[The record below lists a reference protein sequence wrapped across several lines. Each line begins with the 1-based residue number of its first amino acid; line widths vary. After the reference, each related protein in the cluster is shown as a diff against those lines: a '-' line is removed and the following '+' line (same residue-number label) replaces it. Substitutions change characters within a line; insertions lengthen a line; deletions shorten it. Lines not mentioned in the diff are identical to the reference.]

1 MTQREKSRRQFLESS
16 SLAVAGSLAAL
27 TAPRNVHAAGS
38 EELKIGLIG
47 CGGRGSG
54 AASQALK
61 ADSKVKL
68 WAMADAFED
77 RLELSLN
84 SLEKIEEVAPKLEVA
99 KERRF
104 IGFDAYKNVIECCEV
119 VLLCTPP
126 QFRPLHLQAAVAA
139 GKHVF
144 AEKPVAVDAPGVRRV
159 LKICEQAKAKNLS
172 VVSGLCLRYSYPFQ
186 EAVKRIHDGQIGDIQ
201 TLQANDYRGSIWVK
215 PRLPE
220 WSDMTWQMKNW
231 YYFTWLSGDFNVEQ
245 HVHYLDVCSWL
256 KGQYP
261 IKAVG
266 LGGRQ
271 VRTGPEYG
279 HIYDHFSIVYEY
291 ADETK
296 LISNCR
302 QMAGCANDMSC
313 HAYGTKGIAHL
324 GEKRNGMTIKTG
336 GKTGGDVW
344 KYTGE
349 ENNLYQTEHD
359 ELFASIRNGRP
370 INNGDYMAKSTL
382 VAIMGRMAAYTGQA
396 ITWEMAINSEED
408 LTPPAYNWN
417 VKLEVPPVAMP
428 GITKFV

>member
-1 MTQREKSRRQFLESS
+1 MISIDPNRREFLKT
-16 SLAVAGSLAAL
+16 ASLAAAGSMAAL
-27 TAPRNVHAAGS
+27 AAPKNVHAQGS
-38 EELKIGLIG
+38 EELKVGLVG

-68 WAMADAFED
+68 WAMADVFAD

-84 SLEKIEEVAPKLEVA
+84 SLQKIEGVAEKLAVAP
-99 KERRF
+99 ERRF
-104 IGFDAYKNVIECCEV
+104 LGFDAYKNVIDCCDV

-126 QFRPLHLQAAVAA
+126 GFRPLHLEAAVAA

-159 LKICEQAKAKNLS
+159 LKICEEARQKNLS
-172 VVSGLCLRYSYPFQ
+172 IVSGLCLRYDYRFQ
-186 EAVKRIHDGQIGDIQ
+186 ETIKRIHDGQIGKVQ
-201 TLQANDYRGSIWVK
+201 ALQANDYRGGIWVK
-215 PRLPE
+215 PRLPD
-220 WSDMTWQMKNW
+220 WSDMTWQMRNW

-245 HVHYLDVCSWL
+245 HVHYLDVCSWI

-261 IKAVG
+261 AKAVG

-271 VRTGPEYG
+271 VRAGSEYG

-296 LISNCR
+296 LFSNCR
-302 QMAGCANDMSC
+302 QIPNCIGDMSC
-313 HAYGTKGIAHL
+313 HVYGTKGLAHL
-324 GEKRNGMTIKTG
+324 GERRRGMLIKSDAG
-336 GKTGGDVW
+336 EW
-344 KYTGE
+344 RYEGE

-370 INNGDYMAKSTL
+370 INNGEYMAHSTL

-396 ITWEMAINSEED
+396 ITWDMALNSKED
-408 LTPPAYNWN
+408 LSPPAYDWKQ
-417 VKLEVPPVAMP
+417 KLDVPPVAMP
-428 GITKFV
+428 GITKFS

>member
-1 MTQREKSRRQFLESS
+1 MNTSSSRREFLGTS
-16 SLAVAGSLAAL
+16 SLAVAGSLAAM
-27 TAPRNVHAAGS
+27 AMPKNVHAAGS
-38 EELKIGLIG
+38 EELKVGLIG

-68 WAMADAFED
+68 WAMGDAFED

-84 SLEKIEEVAPKLEVA
+84 SLQKIEDVALKLDVA
-99 KERRF
+99 NERRF
-104 IGFDAYKNVIECCEV
+104 VGFDAYKNVIDCCDV

-126 QFRPLHLQAAVAA
+126 QFRPLHLAAAVAA

-159 LKICEQAKAKNLS
+159 LKICEEAKAKNLS
-172 VVSGLCLRYSYPFQ
+172 IVSGLCLRYDYRFQ
-186 EAVKRIHDGQIGDIQ
+186 ETVKRIQGGQIGKIQ
-201 TLQANDYRGSIWVK
+201 GLQANDYRGSIWVK

-220 WSDMTWQMKNW
+220 WSDMTWQMRNW

-256 KGQYP
+256 RGNEYP
-261 IKAVG
+261 VKAVG

-271 VRTGPEYG
+271 VRSGPEYG
-279 HIYDHFSIVYEY
+279 HIYDHFSVVYEY

-296 LISNCR
+296 LFSNCR
-302 QMAGCANDMSC
+302 QIANCIGDMSC
-313 HAYGTKGIAHL
+313 HVFGTKGIAHL
-324 GEKRNGMTIKTG
+324 GERRRGMLINSDA
-336 GKTGGDVW
+336 GKWT
-344 KYTGE
+344 YEGE

-370 INNGDYMAKSTL
+370 INNGEYMAKSTL
-382 VAIMGRMAAYTGQA
+382 LAIMGRMAAYTGQA
-396 ITWEMAINSEED
+396 ITWDMALNSQED
-408 LTPPAYNWN
+408 LTPPAYDWN
-417 VKLEVPPVAMP
+417 VPLTVPPVAMP